1 MSPIQCE
8 LVIYKRGG
16 GKRERV
22 YSVIKY
28 RAISNMMLGVDTY
41 KHSDGYWFPEC
52 GAIVK
57 L

>member
-1 MSPIQCE
+1 M
-8 LVIYKRGG
+8 
-16 GKRERV
+16 

-28 RAISNMMLGVDTY
+28 RAIPNMMIGVDTY

-52 GAIVK
+52 GAIIE

>member
-8 LVIYKRGG
+8 LVIYKGG
-16 GKRERV
+16 GSKERV
-22 YSVIKY
+22 YSVMKY
-28 RAISNMMLGVDTY
+28 RAIPNMMIGVDTY